1 MLTHKLKQQ
10 LKRNPFLWNVNARFK
25 AALIK
30 RASARLTRSYADRA
44 RARGLVYSQSAALDD
59 LRRKLKQRG
68 LPIASLPRGQLRIFW
83 AGANWNQDSS
93 GFLAALQKFGHV
105 ICLHNARGGYGW
117 SYAGAGRVI
126 SNYNAE
132 VIRSNDG
139 CLIEQVK
146 QACSLGKIHI
156 LMGQMWANFVSAKVL
171 EQIQK
176 MGIITVNVS
185 MDDRLPELW
194 ESYKGVR
201 LGSVGLAGGLDL
213 VLTSSSD
220 CCMRYA
226 LEDCPAIFWPMASDP
241 ERFKP
246 YPDDQKIYDVSFI
259 GGKYGQRGKII
270 ERLLRAGIKMETFG
284 PGWPNGPVNA
294 DQSAE
299 IFGKSRIILG
309 VGTIAYN
316 NDIYTLKLRDFD
328 ATMAGAL
335 YITHRNPDLLA
346 LYEEGREIECYLT
359 IDECVQK
366 IRYYL
371 DHPTERQ
378 SIAAAG
384 MVRARRDHTWEKRLS
399 TALNYVGLLD

>member
-1 MLTHKLKQQ
+1 MLIHKLKQE
-10 LKRNPFLWNVNARFK
+10 LKRMPLVWAVNARFK
-25 AALIK
+25 AA
-30 RASARLTRSYADRA
+30 RVTRDSARIARFYTDQA
-44 RARGLVYSQSAALDD
+44 RARGLVYSESFALEH
-59 LRRKLKQRG
+59 LRRKLAQRG
-68 LPIASLPRGQLRIFW
+68 IPSAPVPRGQLRIFW
-83 AGANWNQDSS
+83 AGANWNQDNS
-93 GFLAALQKFGHV
+93 GFLSALQKFGDV
-105 ICLHNARGGYGW
+105 TCLHNAQGGYGW
-117 SYAGAGRVI
+117 SYAGPGRII

-139 CLIEQVK
+139 CLVEQVR
-146 QACSLGKIHI
+146 QARSGGKIQI
-156 LMGQMWANFVSAKVL
+156 LIGQMWANFISARAL

-176 MGIITVNVS
+176 MGVITVNVA

-201 LGSVGLAGGLDL
+201 LGSIGLAGGLDL

-220 CCMRYA
+220 CCVRYMV
-226 LEDCPAIFWPMASDP
+226 EGCPAIFWPMASDP

-246 YPDDQKIYDVSFI
+246 YPASQKEYDVSFI
-259 GGKYGQRGKII
+259 GGKYGQRGRII
-270 ERLLRAGIKMETFG
+270 QQLLRAGIKVTTFG
-284 PGWPNGPVNA
+284 PGWPNGSVNA

-371 DHPTERQ
+371 DHPVELQ

-384 MVRARRDHTWEKRLS
+384 MARARRDHTWGKRLS
-399 TALNYVGLLD
+399 TALNYVGLLE